1 MKDLITFIV
10 TNIVKIK
17 DKVEITETIE
27 PVTNRKTFFVS
38 VAKEDM
44 GIVIGKMGKTINS
57 IRNIAKAKS
66 IKDNTFVNIQIKE
79 NNAV

>member
-1 MKDLITFIV
+1 MKELITFIIS
-10 TNIVKIK
+10 NIVKNK
-17 DKVEITETIE
+17 ENVKITEIVET
-27 PVTNRKTFFVS
+27 PTNRKTFLINVS
-38 VAKEDM
+38 KEDM

-79 NNAV
+79 DNAV

>member
-1 MKDLITFIV
+1 MKELISFIV
-10 TNIVKIK
+10 SNIVNNKESVNISETDQSPTNSKTILIK
-17 DKVEITETIE
+17 
-27 PVTNRKTFFVS
+27 

-66 IKDNTFVNIQIKE
+66 IKDNTFVDIQIKE
-79 NNAV
+79 S

>member
-1 MKDLITFIV
+1 MKELITFII

-17 DKVEITETIE
+17 DKVEVTEMVE
-27 PVTNRKTFFVS
+27 SVTNRKTLFIS
-38 VAKEDM
+38 VEKEDM

-57 IRNIAKAKS
+57 IRNIAKSKS

-79 NNAV
+79 NNAI

>member
-1 MKDLITFIV
+1 MKELITFII

-17 DKVEITETIE
+17 DQVEITDSVDSI
-27 PVTNRKTFFVS
+27 TNRKTFFIS

-79 NNAV
+79 NNAI

>member
-1 MKDLITFIV
+1 MKELISFIV
-10 TNIVKIK
+10 SNIVNNKESVNVSETDQSPTNSKTILIK
-17 DKVEITETIE
+17 
-27 PVTNRKTFFVS
+27 

-66 IKDNTFVNIQIKE
+66 IKDNTFVDIQIKE
-79 NNAV
+79 S